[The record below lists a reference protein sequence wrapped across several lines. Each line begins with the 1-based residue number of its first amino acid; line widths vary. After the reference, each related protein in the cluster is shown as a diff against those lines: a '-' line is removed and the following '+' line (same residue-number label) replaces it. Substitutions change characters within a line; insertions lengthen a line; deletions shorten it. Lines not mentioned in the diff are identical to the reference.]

1 MIKKKSKLR
10 KIDKKYCKCLLK
22 VRSTYL
28 KKNVGKEKILSPYG
42 ICTKSVYFSKNKKRP
57 KNIKCSKNYNFYNLN
72 FKTLKSYGIEKKV
85 KTRNKGKYITKNKL
99 LKNIFSKMPNLN

>member
-1 MIKKKSKLR
+1 
-10 KIDKKYCKCLLK
+10 
-22 VRSTYL
+22 
-28 KKNVGKEKILSPYG
+28 
-42 ICTKSVYFSKNKKRP
+42 
-57 KNIKCSKNYNFYNLN
+57 CSKNYNFYNLN